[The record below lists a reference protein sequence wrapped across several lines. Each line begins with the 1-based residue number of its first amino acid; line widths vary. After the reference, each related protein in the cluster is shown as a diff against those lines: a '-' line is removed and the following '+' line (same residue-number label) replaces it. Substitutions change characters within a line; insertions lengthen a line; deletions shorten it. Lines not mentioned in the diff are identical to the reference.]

1 MVRFNPIGYTELNPS
16 QMKEILAWLLPAKA
30 DNTIR
35 GLKLPVYLFAFISVI
50 SAVRSCIHLF
60 APDGG
65 AGSIAGMDLS
75 VAGAN
80 GIIFSFALWGS
91 AQLIYA
97 LIQLV
102 VVFRYRSLVPFMYV
116 LLILEALLRVWVGHM
131 KPVAFRHT
139 PPGAIG
145 NYVVLPVSALMLA
158 WSLWALRAQA
168 VPAAPQFTPDS

>member
-1 MVRFNPIGYTELNPS
+1 
-16 QMKEILAWLLPAKA
+16 MKVFDTLLPVPA

-35 GLKLPVYLFAFISVI
+35 GMKLPAYLFCLIAIVST
-50 SAVRSCIHLF
+50 VRSCIHIF

-75 VAGAN
+75 VSGAN
-80 GIIFSFALWGS
+80 EVVFAFALWGS

-102 VVFRYRSLVPFMYV
+102 VAFRYRSLVPFMYV
-116 LLILEALLRVWVGHM
+116 LLILETLLRMLVGHM
-131 KPVAFRHT
+131 KTVTFAHT

-145 NYVVLPVSALMLA
+145 NYVILPLAALMLIL
-158 WSLWALRAQA
+158 SL
-168 VPAAPQFTPDS
+168 V